1 MARIGQSPS
10 ERPPALWRRIVVRP
24 KPVPT
29 NLPKWL
35 VGDWDRVIRDPLDLL
50 RLAPLIGAIVS
61 IIVGD
66 TTHLAELL
74 ACFLVVLAPR
84 VLNVQRPFD
93 FMFQLGMN
101 LAIWGNVF
109 GLFDAIYGYD
119 KVVHFLLPCGSAML
133 LYICLCHLRLV
144 PDLSEDAGLHDRIG
158 MIMVTLAFG
167 LTVGGIFEIW
177 EWFSNTVFGTE
188 MFVTYG
194 DSIGDLID
202 DALGALIGGVILLFW
217 TGRGWGTWRTPGA
230 ALRGEEPMP
239 AGPPDRNSDLL
250 ARFGQ
255 QVARLRPPR
264 GHSGEAVRPY
274 PSLPRW
280 IVGDWGRVLRDPVD
294 LIRLS
299 LAVGAVVALLQGDW
313 DHAARFLFGLGLAVL
328 VRVADAPRPFD
339 AAFALGM
346 AFQAWGAY
354 TGAYDSVT
362 GYELVARIVTSL
374 SIAVMLYLLLVRIR
388 VVPDLS
394 AKNDIHERTGMLLL
408 ATSLGFGV
416 GMLYEIG
423 AWASNGLFD
432 AEPFTFD
439 QLIAHMAIDFAASA
453 AGATL
458 LVMWDRRGWATRR
471 VPASLLADAHT
482 YRTYTSRT

>member
-1 MARIGQSPS
+1 MARIGHSPG
-10 ERPPALWRRIVVRP
+10 ERPPALWRRVVVRP
-24 KPVPT
+24 KPMPT

-35 VGDWDRVIRDPLDLL
+35 VGDWNRVIRDPLDVL
-50 RLAPLIGAIVS
+50 RLAPLIGAITTL
-61 IIVGD
+61 IVGD
-66 TTHLAELL
+66 TTHTGELVG
-74 ACFLVVLAPR
+74 CFLIVLAPR

-93 FMFQLGMN
+93 LVFQIGMN

-109 GLFDAIYGYD
+109 ALFDLIYGYD
-119 KVVHFLLPCGSAML
+119 KVVHFLLPCGSSML

-144 PDLSEDAGLHDRIG
+144 PDLSEDAGLHDRIA
-158 MIMVTLAFG
+158 MVLITLAFG
-167 LTVGGIFEIW
+167 LMVGGIFEMW

-202 DALGALIGGVILLFW
+202 DTLGALMGGVILLFW

-230 ALRGEEPMP
+230 ALRGKEPMP
-239 AGPPDRNSDLL
+239 TAPPDRNKDLL

-255 QVARLRPPR
+255 RLARLRPPR
-264 GHSGEAVRPY
+264 GHADEQARPY
-274 PSLPRW
+274 PALPRW
-280 IVGDWGRVLRDPVD
+280 LVGDWGRLLRDPVD

-299 LAVGAVVALLQGDW
+299 LVVGGLLAVLGGDW
-313 DHAARFLFGLGLAVL
+313 DHAARFAVGFGLSVL
-328 VRVADAPRPFD
+328 VRLAEAPRPFD

-346 AFQAWGAY
+346 AFQAWGAFS
-354 TGAYDSVT
+354 GAYDSVT
-362 GYELVARIVTSL
+362 GYEVTARVVTSL

-394 AKNDIHERTGMLLL
+394 GKTDIHERTGMLLL
-408 ATSLGFGV
+408 ATALGFGA

-432 AEPFTFD
+432 AESFTFD
-439 QLIAHMAIDFAASA
+439 ELIAHMAIDFAASA
-453 AGATL
+453 AGAVL
-458 LVMWDRRGWATRR
+458 LVFWDRAGWETRR
-471 VPASLLADAHT
+471 VPADQLATANA
-482 YRTYTSRT
+482 YASRT